1 MICKNMMLQAAY
13 GTWDRVTT

>member
-1 MICKNMMLQAAY
+1 MICKTMMLQASY

>member
-1 MICKNMMLQAAY
+1 MMLQAAY